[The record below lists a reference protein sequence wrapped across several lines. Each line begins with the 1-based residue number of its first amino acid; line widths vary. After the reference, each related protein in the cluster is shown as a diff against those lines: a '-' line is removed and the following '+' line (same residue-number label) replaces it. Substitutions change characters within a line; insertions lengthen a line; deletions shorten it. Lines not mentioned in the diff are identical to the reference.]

1 MTDLNIYITKEE
13 VQSDNKGLLDGEK
26 VAVKDNLCLKD
37 VQTTCGSKI
46 LEGYKPPYNATV
58 VEKILSEGATITG
71 KTNMDEFAMGTTTET
86 SYYGATKNPVDTER
100 VPGGSSGGSAAAV
113 ANGDVNLALGSDTG
127 GSVRCPASFC
137 GVYGLKP
144 TYGLVSRY
152 GLIAY
157 ANSLEQVG
165 PIADSVEGIAKLLT
179 VISGADENDHTTVET
194 EATDYTQFC
203 EDPQAYDVGVP
214 SELID
219 NADEEVKEAFWSA
232 MDKLESQGFSYE
244 KIDMPSV
251 EKAVEAY
258 YVIAMSE
265 ASSNLARFD
274 GVRYGHRSEDGDNWN
289 ENFSATRGE
298 AFGDEVKK
306 RIMLGTYATSEGY
319 KDDYYD
325 KAQSVRTQIRSEFS
339 SKFNEYDLIVTP
351 TMPVKPFKIGDSLDD
366 PIKMYLADA
375 NTTPINLSNIPA
387 LSLPTRESD
396 DLPVGM
402 QMIAPSFSEPRL
414 LRAASLAQDTLD

>member
-1 MTDLNIYITKEE
+1 MTDLNIYITEE
-13 VQSDNKGLLDGEK
+13 KIDPEGTGALDGEQ
-26 VAVKDNLCLKD
+26 VAVKDNLC
-37 VQTTCGSKI
+37 VEGVETTCGSKI
-46 LEGYKPPYNATV
+46 LRGYKPPYNATV
-58 VEKILSEGATITG
+58 VDRLLSEGATITG

-86 SYYGATKNPVDTER
+86 SHYGATKNPVDTER

-113 ANGDVNLALGSDTG
+113 ASGDVNLALGSDTG

-165 PIADSVEGIAKLLT
+165 PIADSVEGIAELLT
-179 VISGADENDHTTVET
+179 VISGSDEKDHTTVET
-194 EATDYTQFC
+194 ERTDYTQFC
-203 EDPQAYDVGVP
+203 ENPESYHVGIP

-219 NADEEVKEAFWSA
+219 NADEDVKDCFWSA
-232 MDKLESQGFSYE
+232 MGELESEGFTYE
-244 KIDMPSV
+244 KIEMPSV

-274 GVRYGHRSEDGDNWN
+274 GVRYGHRSDDGEDWN

-325 KAQSVRTQIRSEFS
+325 KAQSVRRQIRSEFNE
-339 SKFNEYDLIVTP
+339 KFNQYDLIATP

-366 PIKMYLADA
+366 PMKMYLADA

-387 LSLPTRESD
+387 MSVPTGKSD
-396 DLPVGM
+396 NLPVGM
-402 QMIAPSFSEPRL
+402 QLIAPSFSEPML
-414 LRAASLAQDTLD
+414 IKAGMVAQQTL

>member
-13 VQSDNKGLLDGEK
+13 VSTEDEGILDGKE
-26 VAVKDNLCLKD
+26 VAVKDNLC
-37 VQTTCGSKI
+37 VENVETTCGSKM
-46 LEGYKPPYNATV
+46 LEGYEPPYNATV
-58 VEKILSEGATITG
+58 VNKLLSNGATITG

-86 SYYGATKNPVDTER
+86 SHYGATKNPVDTGK

-113 ANGDVNLALGSDTG
+113 ASGDVKLALGSDTG

-165 PIADSVEGIAKLLT
+165 PIADSVEGIAELLT
-179 VISGADENDHTTVET
+179 VISGSDENDHTTVET
-194 EATDYTQFC
+194 EATDYADFC
-203 EDPQAYDVGVP
+203 KNPTAYNVGVP
-214 SELID
+214 RELVE
-219 NADEEVKEAFWSA
+219 NADEQVKDCFWSA
-232 MDKLESQGFSYE
+232 LDDLESEGFSYE
-244 KIDMPSV
+244 KMDMPSV

-274 GVRYGHRSEDGDNWN
+274 GVRYGSRSDSGQDWN

-298 AFGDEVKK
+298 SFGDEVKK

-319 KDDYYD
+319 ENDYYD
-325 KAQSVRTQIRSEFS
+325 RAQSVRSHIRSEFDEAF
-339 SKFNEYDLIVTP
+339 KKYDMMVMP
-351 TMPVKPFKIGDSLDD
+351 TMPVKPFDIGDSLDD
-366 PIKMYLADA
+366 PMKMYLADA

-387 LSLPTRESD
+387 MSVPTRKSD

-402 QMIAPSFSEPRL
+402 QMVAPSFSEPEL
-414 LRAASLAQDTLD
+414 IRAAALAEQTL